1 MATPKKSE
9 IRKEA
14 KRLLYDAGKSKQE
27 TFRILNL
34 SFNNL
39 ERVVDVLHYMPT
51 QQQKEKYKTHQV
63 VLIVLLLILAA
74 VSLWNSNVSGGIL
87 TFSAMVYVVA
97 TQRVEYYFYITIL
110 MSIMVLAMAIG
121 SIMANQTDWIV
132 LVEFLIPCIGIVY
145 LSYWLEEKMCP
156 LPRVSKE
163 EYFNSDGQKKT
174 RINVLFA
181 E

>member
-1 MATPKKSE
+1 MTTAKKSE

-27 TFRILNL
+27 TFRILNI

-51 QQQKEKYKTHQV
+51 KQQKEKYKTHQV

-74 VSLWNSNVSGGIL
+74 VNLWNSNISGGIL

-110 MSIMVLAMAIG
+110 MSMMVLAMAIG
-121 SIMANQTDWIV
+121 STMANQTDWV
-132 LVEFLIPCIGIVY
+132 ELVKYLIPCIGIVS

-163 EYFNSDGQKKT
+163 DYFNAAGQKKT